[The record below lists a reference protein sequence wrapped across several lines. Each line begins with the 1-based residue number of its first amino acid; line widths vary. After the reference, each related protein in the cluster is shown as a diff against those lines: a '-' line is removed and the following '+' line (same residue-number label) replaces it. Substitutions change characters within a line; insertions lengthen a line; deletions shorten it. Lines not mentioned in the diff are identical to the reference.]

1 MQWANLA
8 LFLTEAIVY
17 FSVMTAFLHYRHI
30 LGIGVF
36 LTALGVMHFLETYL
50 AAVFYVQLPFG
61 VASPGSSI
69 LFAGKLMMILML
81 YMREDAAVVR
91 QPI

>member
-50 AAVFYVQLPFG
+50 RPSFTCSCLSVWRRPAPRSFLP
-61 VASPGSSI
+61 AS
-69 LFAGKLMMILML
+69 
-81 YMREDAAVVR
+81 
-91 QPI
+91 

>member
-8 LFLTEAIVY
+8 LFVAEAIVY

-36 LTALGVMHFLETYL
+36 SPRLASCISRKPT
-50 AAVFYVQLPFG
+50 AAVFYVELPFG
-61 VASPGSSI
+61 VVSPGSSI
-69 LFAGKLMMILML
+69 LLPAN
-81 YMREDAAVVR
+81 
-91 QPI
+91 

>member
-8 LFLTEAIVY
+8 LFATEAIVY

-36 LTALGVMHFLETYL
+36 LTALGVMHF
-50 AAVFYVQLPFG
+50 
-61 VASPGSSI
+61 I
-69 LFAGKLMMILML
+69 
-81 YMREDAAVVR
+81 
-91 QPI
+91 